1 MGQEPVSVSM
11 LIAGHACSL
20 LAMHGGGS
28 SRMHVDMLTVSGV
41 VLKNAKNS
49 VFRDRSLID
58 CGSQ

>member
-11 LIAGHACSL
+11 LVAGHACSL

-28 SRMHVDMLTVSGV
+28 SHMHVDMLTVSGV
-41 VLKNAKNS
+41 VLKNAQNS

>member
-20 LAMHGGGS
+20 LAMYGGRS

-41 VLKNAKNS
+41 LKNAKNS
-49 VFRDRSLID
+49 VFRDWSLID